1 MKKSFKDIYVGD
13 ILYVIDNDGHCLKAK
28 IIEYRP
34 NLGNDGI
41 FIKIVSARG
50 YESFVVNANYNYYY
64 INENATLFVNA
75 SDVEEEIVR
84 QIEKLNKQ
92 LDTYKFSLSTLK

>member
-1 MKKSFKDIYVGD
+1 MKKSFKNIYIGD
-13 ILYVIDNDGHCLKAK
+13 ILYIIDNDGHCLKAK
-28 IIEYRP
+28 NIEYKP
-34 NLGNDGI
+34 NSDNDGI

-75 SDVEEEIVR
+75 SDVEEEIER

-92 LDTYKFSLSTLK
+92 LNTYIFSLSTLK

>member
-1 MKKSFKDIYVGD
+1 MKKSFEDIYVGD
-13 ILYVIDNDGHCLKAK
+13 ILYIIDNDGYCLKAK

-50 YESFVVNANYNYYY
+50 YESFVVNAKYNYY
-64 INENATLFVNA
+64 INENAIVFVNA
-75 SDVEEEIVR
+75 SDVEEEIIRRVKR
-84 QIEKLNKQ
+84 LNKQ
-92 LDTYKFSLSTLK
+92 LDNYKFSLSTLN